1 LIHKALDR
9 LSLRLRIEITVTYPG
24 SDLLRHQPE
33 WPLASLDLVTKE
45 FESLSDVD
53 DPRFL
58 RMKYHIQ
65 LLQYLLR
72 CYYCRSRL
80 CRGFAGDN
88 PVIRVPRYLIPL
100 ATHFPIKRSQE
111 YVTQNG

>member
-1 LIHKALDR
+1 LIHEAPDR
-9 LSLRLRIEITVTYPG
+9 LFLWVRIEITVTHPG
-24 SDLLRHQPE
+24 FDLVRHQPE
-33 WPLASLDLVTKE
+33 WPLASLDLITKE
-45 FESLSDVD
+45 FESLSNVD
-53 DPRFL
+53 YSRLL

-72 CYYCRSRL
+72 CYYRRSRL
-80 CRGFAGDN
+80 CRGFTGDE
-88 PVIRVPRYLIPL
+88 PVVRIPRYLIPL